1 MKPSVREAQNL
12 LLKSLPPHIRYVL
25 LGKDDTFT
33 VIIALDLNVLQVENF
48 VKVLKRIKRASGW
61 TIADI
66 ILIPPRICSHKT
78 QLLPIKVKVLKIR
91 DV

>member
-1 MKPSVREAQNL
+1 M
-12 LLKSLPPHIRYVL
+12 

-61 TIADI
+61 TIANI
-66 ILIPPRICSHKT
+66 IGISPSFCSHKIKLMLDHKTSIET
-78 QLLPIKVKVLKIR
+78 QRRLNPPMQEVVNK
-91 DV
+91 DFF